1 MEYSITMA
9 LEDFIPVAFSAFG
22 FFLIARA
29 LARQQA
35 AVGSLAFTGATLIV
49 LGGFLKAL
57 FKLIAASAGA
67 QITWLSDSLFPL
79 MSAGFVLMA
88 WALWCGLQGRPL
100 SAAQVWATPLLIA
113 LLVLGLAAYL
123 GFVQGNRRW
132 SLWLLMVTTLGNV
145 LTSLQLIRHSWRH
158 QLRAAA
164 GLFLYNL
171 LTIFLQARLARMEQ
185 TITLQWIEQLNNTL
199 SWAAFAVAAW
209 LWQRFFTSTARQ

>member
-88 WALWCGLQGRPL
+88 WALWRGLQARPL

-113 LLVLGLAAYL
+113 LLALGLAAYF

-132 SLWLLMVTTLGNV
+132 SLLLLMVTTLGNV

-158 QLRAAA
+158 KLRAAA

-209 LWQRFFTSTARQ
+209 LWQRFFASTARQ